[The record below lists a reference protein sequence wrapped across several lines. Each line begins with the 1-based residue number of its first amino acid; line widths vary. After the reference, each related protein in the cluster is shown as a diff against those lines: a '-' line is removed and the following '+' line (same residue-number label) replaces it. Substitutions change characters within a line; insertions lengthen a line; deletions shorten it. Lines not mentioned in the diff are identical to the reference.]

1 MRNILPLAL
10 VIGLLAGLLVGG
22 FMNVFN
28 VPVMEWAIELE
39 GAAAAAEAPAGEEEN
54 EATGVLA
61 TLETLGAQRI
71 GLVMGLAVLGVVYGA
86 IFTGLYHIVRR
97 AVPGWNIWAWALIGG
112 SLCFWSVSLF
122 TQLKYPLNPPGI
134 GEDSSLLAR
143 QGFQFLFIILSAF
156 SVVAAGLV
164 VRYIHEAGWEGSQR
178 SLGYAGV
185 AVAYV
190 VVAVIVFAVIPGNP
204 DPIPEW
210 VPEGLV
216 IMFRTFSIVGHLLL
230 WMIIALGVS
239 GYIRYRERGISVS
252 AGANALRE
260 TTPASRQ

>member
-1 MRNILPLAL
+1 MRNMLPLAL
-10 VIGLLAGLLVGG
+10 VTGLIAGLLVGG

-39 GAAAAAEAPAGEEEN
+39 GAAAAAEAPAGEEGE
-54 EATGVLA
+54 EVTGPYA
-61 TLETLGAQRI
+61 TLGSLGAQRI
-71 GLVMGLAVLGVVYGA
+71 GLVLGMAVLGVVYGA
-86 IFTGLYHIVRR
+86 IFTGLFHVVRR
-97 AVPGWNIWAWALIGG
+97 AFPGWNIWAWALIGG
-112 SLCFWSVSLF
+112 ALCFWSVSLF

-143 QGFQFLFIILSAF
+143 QGFQFLFILLSAI
-156 SVVAAGLV
+156 SVVAVGLI

-178 SLGYAGV
+178 FLGYAGT

-190 VVAVIVFAVIPGNP
+190 VVAVIVFAVIPGSP

-210 VPEGLV
+210 VPESLV
-216 IMFRTFSIVGHLLL
+216 IMFRTFSILGHLLL

-239 GYIRYRERGISVS
+239 GYTRYQERGISATAGPS
-252 AGANALRE
+252 AQQE
-260 TTPASRQ
+260 VTPASRQ

>member
-1 MRNILPLAL
+1 MRNILPLTL
-10 VIGLLAGLLVGG
+10 VMGLIAGVLVGG

-39 GAAAAAEAPAGEEEN
+39 GAAAAAEAPAGEEEV
-54 EATGVLA
+54 TGFYA
-61 TLETLGAQRI
+61 TLGSLGAQRI
-71 GLVMGLAVLGVVYGA
+71 GLVLGLAALGVVYGA
-86 IFTGLYHIVRR
+86 IFTGLLHVVRR
-97 AVPGWNIWAWALIGG
+97 AFPGWNIWSWALIGG
-112 SLCFWSVSLF
+112 ALCFWSVSLF

-143 QGFQFLFIILSAF
+143 QGFQFLFILLSAL
-156 SVVAAGLV
+156 SVVAVGLV
-164 VRYIHEAGWEGSQR
+164 VRYIHESGWEGLQR
-178 SLGYAGV
+178 VLGYAGT

-190 VVAVIVFAVIPGNP
+190 VVAVIVFSVIPGNP

-216 IMFRTFSIVGHLLL
+216 IMFRTFSILGHLLL

-239 GYIRYRERGISVS
+239 GYIRYRERGISAAGNS
-252 AGANALRE
+252 AAEPAM
-260 TTPASRQ
+260 TPASRQ